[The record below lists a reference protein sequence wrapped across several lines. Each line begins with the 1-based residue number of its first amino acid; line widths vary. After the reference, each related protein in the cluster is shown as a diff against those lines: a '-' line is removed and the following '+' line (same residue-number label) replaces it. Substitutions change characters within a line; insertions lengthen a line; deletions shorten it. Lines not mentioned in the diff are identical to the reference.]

1 MTELNIAMAQLDLT
15 VGDINNNAEKM
26 IQAAQQAR
34 DEMKADLI
42 VFHELAICNYSPE
55 DLLYHQDLYY
65 FSKQALKRI
74 ACETKGIDVV
84 VGYPEATG
92 DVDNPLTRTRFNSA
106 AWLRDGKVHANY
118 RKQRLPNYSVFDERR
133 YFTPG
138 SASMIVKIKG
148 FKVGM
153 LICEDIW
160 HAEPVAEARKAGAQL
175 IVSLNASPFSLE
187 KPAKRIKML
196 KKRIEA
202 NKLPMI
208 YVNQVGGHDELLF
221 DGGSMALDGEGNII
235 CAMPR
240 HEEKVAVVTV
250 HEDMSMPRQSIEA
263 ELSDEASLYRALVL
277 GVRSYVHKNGFKG
290 ALLGLSGGIDS
301 ALTLAIAVDALG
313 AENVE
318 AVLMPSQHTS
328 QLSLDGALD
337 EVKALGVKH
346 QTLPIED
353 INKNF
358 LNVLKDTFEN
368 TESGIAEQNIQARI
382 RGSLLMAL
390 SNKTG
395 KMVLTTGNK
404 SEMAVGYATLYGD
417 MAGGYAVLKDVYKTM
432 VYRLSNYRNSISTV
446 IPQAVIDRPP
456 TAELAPD
463 QKDEDSL
470 PPYDVLDKI
479 LEMYIEQ
486 NSSIEKIID
495 AGFDADTVQ
504 HVIRLLTRSEYKRR
518 QSPPGTRVTNKGFGR
533 DWRYPIT
540 SNYVEH
546 EIGD

>member
-15 VGDINNNAEKM
+15 VGDINKNTEKM
-26 IQAAQQAR
+26 IAAAKQAR

-55 DLLYHQDLYY
+55 DLLYHQDLYFY
-65 FSKQALKRI
+65 AKQALKRL
-74 ACETKGIDVV
+74 AKETVGIDVV

-92 DVDNPLTRTRFNSA
+92 DVDDPLTRTRFNAA
-106 AWLRDGKVHANY
+106 AWLRDGKVLANY
-118 RKQRLPNYSVFDERR
+118 RKQRLPNYAVFDERR

-138 SASMIVKIKG
+138 SASMIVDIKG

-160 HAEPVAEARKAGAQL
+160 HAEPVSEARKAGAQL
-175 IVSLNASPFSLE
+175 IVSLNASPYSLE
-187 KPAKRIKML
+187 KPAKRIRML
-196 KKRIEA
+196 KKRIKA

-221 DGGSMALDGEGNII
+221 DGGSMALDGEANMV

-240 HEEKVAVVTV
+240 YEEKIEMITI
-250 HEDMSMPRQSIEA
+250 HEDMSMPQQAIAA
-263 ELSDEASLYRALVL
+263 ELSDEASIYQALVL
-277 GVRSYVHKNGFKG
+277 GVSSYVHKNGFKG
-290 ALLGLSGGIDS
+290 ALIGLSGGIDS

-318 AVLMPSQHTS
+318 AVLMPSEHTS
-328 QLSLDGALD
+328 QLSLDGAM
-337 EVKALGVKH
+337 EEINALHVKH
-346 QTLPIED
+346 QTLSIKE
-353 INKNF
+353 INQTILSTLKN
-358 LNVLKDTFEN
+358 TFDN
-368 TESGIAEQNIQARI
+368 TEPGLAEQNIQARI
-382 RGSLLMAL
+382 RGNLLMAL

-432 VYRLSNYRNSISTV
+432 VYRLAHYRNSVSPV
-446 IPQAVIDRPP
+446 IPQAVIDRAP
-456 TAELAPD
+456 TAELAPN

-470 PPYDVLDKI
+470 PPYEKLDKM

-486 NSSIEKIID
+486 NSSIEAIID
-495 AGFDADTVQ
+495 AGFDQETVH
-504 HVIRLLTRSEYKRR
+504 HVIRLVTRSEYKRR
-518 QSPPGTRVTNKGFGR
+518 QAPPGTRVTRKGFGR

-540 SNYVEH
+540 SKYVEH
-546 EIGD
+546 EIGE